1 MTMSP
6 ANRRQF
12 LLTVNAVA
20 VAMTATGCAQTM
32 TAPRPAPIQHY
43 SETIS
48 SVLISQDRR
57 HLVVIGDHYH
67 YVFDTPAHF
76 AELLASPLHEKV
88 GATLSE
94 FHVGRE
100 GDITGRFTLD
110 MDGDLSQR
118 DHDTA
123 QALGFVQT
131 DARHLV
137 QYGEIRG
144 RRFVGSALRADR
156 QRSALN
162 HPYTIEISAEE
173 PLGSRVADRL
183 STPITVTSDG
193 ILLLYYVALSPVLLP
208 MVLMSRERKN

>member
-1 MTMSP
+1 
-6 ANRRQF
+6 
-12 LLTVNAVA
+12 
-20 VAMTATGCAQTM
+20 MTAAGCAQAP
-32 TAPRPAPIQHY
+32 TAPRSTPIQHY

-76 AELLASPLHEKV
+76 AELLASPLHQKV
-88 GATLSE
+88 SATLSE
-94 FHVGRE
+94 FHVSRE

-110 MDGDLSQR
+110 MDADLSLR
-118 DHDTA
+118 DRDTA
-123 QALGFVQT
+123 QALGFVQV

-137 QYGEIRG
+137 QYGEMRG

-173 PLGSRVADRL
+173 PVGSQVADRL

-208 MVLMSRERKN
+208 MALMSRERKN